1 MSAKKIEEVTRAEF
15 IENASVKWKRMAK
28 GVRRKI
34 MTYDDRLMLV
44 RVEFENGGVGEV
56 HSHAEVQV
64 TNIESGVFEIEIN
77 ENKKILKAG
86 DAFYVP
92 SNARHGVVCIQA
104 GVLVDV
110 FSPLRKDFLDEK

>member
-1 MSAKKIEEVTRAEF
+1 MSAKKMEAETREQF
-15 IENASVKWKRMAK
+15 IENTSVKWKRMAK

-34 MTYDDRLMLV
+34 MTYDERLMLV
-44 RVEFENGGVGEV
+44 RVEFENGGIGEV

-64 TNIESGVFEIEIN
+64 TNVESGVFEIEIN
-77 ENKKILKAG
+77 ENKKVLKAG

-92 SNARHGVVCIQA
+92 PNARHGVVCIQA

-110 FSPLRKDFLDEK
+110 FSPLRKDFLEEK

>member
-1 MSAKKIEEVTRAEF
+1 MAIKKMETGTTEQF
-15 IENASVKWKRMAK
+15 IENASVNWKRMAK

-44 RVEFENGGVGEV
+44 RVEFESGGVGDV

-64 TNIESGVFEIEIN
+64 TNVESGVFEIEIN
-77 ENKKILKAG
+77 KHKKVLKAG

-92 SNARHGVVCIQA
+92 SNARHGVVCIEA

-110 FSPLRKDFLDEK
+110 FSPFRKDFLDEK